1 MPNIGA
7 IIQDLATMKITRFA
21 APVAVCALALVAG
34 SASAAISLPG
44 TTYTQDFN
52 GLASSGINQSTL
64 PAGWDIVESG
74 GGQRDN
80 DAYSAD
86 TGSSNTGDTY
96 SYGAAGSSDRAL
108 GSLASGSLET
118 RFGGFF
124 ANDTGGVITAITLDY
139 FGEQWR
145 RGTTALDTLNFQYSL
160 DATSAANGTW
170 EDFNA
175 LDFNSIINTGTAR
188 ALNGNAAANRVAIN
202 GTIPGLSIGAGQ
214 VFGIRWVDTDSS
226 GSDDGMAIDDL
237 TMTLTTAIPAAVP
250 EPASWAMMLGGFGL
264 VGGALRRRRTT
275 RAHA

>member
-1 MPNIGA
+1 
-7 IIQDLATMKITRFA
+7 MKITRFT
-21 APVAVCALALVAG
+21 APLAVCALALAAG
-34 SASAAISLPG
+34 SAPAAVSLTG
-44 TTYTQDFN
+44 TTYSQNFN
-52 GLASSGINQSTL
+52 SLASSGINQGNL

-124 ANDTGGVITAITLDY
+124 ANDTGSVITAITLDY

-145 RGTTALDTLNFQYSL
+145 RGSTALDTLNFQYSL

-170 EDFNA
+170 VDFNA
-175 LDFNSIINTGTAR
+175 LDFNSIINTGAAR
-188 ALNGNAAANRVAIN
+188 ALNGNADVNRIAIN
-202 GTIPGLSIGAGQ
+202 GTISGLTIGAGQ
-214 VFGIRWVDTDSS
+214 VFGIRWVDIDNS

-237 TMTLTTAIPAAVP
+237 AMTLTTSAPAAVP

-264 VGGALRRRRTT
+264 VGSALRRRR
-275 RAHA
+275 ASAAYA